1 MEGGGGERGLED
13 KEGETTGREGRNERE
28 RTSGGE
34 ERSGNE
40 VESNSKRHCK
50 LGVSVGIQFRIQ

>member
-1 MEGGGGERGLED
+1 MEEK
-13 KEGETTGREGRNERE
+13 KEKRERE
-28 RTSGGE
+28 RENEQVE
-34 ERSGNE
+34 EKKRGNE